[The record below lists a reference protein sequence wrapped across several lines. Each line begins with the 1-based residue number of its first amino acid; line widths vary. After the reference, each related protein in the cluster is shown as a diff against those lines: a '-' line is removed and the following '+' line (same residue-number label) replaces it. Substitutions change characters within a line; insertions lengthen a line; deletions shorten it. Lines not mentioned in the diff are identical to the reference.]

1 MQSDEMQEI
10 MAKIKKRREE
20 LGMSYQMLS
29 EKTGISKSS
38 LQRYETGSIKNM
50 PLDKIEVISKA
61 LDTTPAY
68 LMGWKDE
75 AIIKSRFKN
84 PEIIRSV
91 RKKKL
96 PLLGSIACGSPMLN
110 FNDGDEVKYI
120 NADEDIDA
128 DFALRCVGDSM
139 INARIQDGDLVFINS
154 EAHIKDGDIAA
165 VSIDFEITLKRVYF
179 KKNSVVLMAEN
190 PKIPPRIFEFKE
202 ESQIEFKILG
212 KAVAFQSQLY

>member
-75 AIIKSRFKN
+75 PMIKSRFKN
-84 PEIIRSV
+84 PEIIRTV

-120 NADEDIDA
+120 NADENIAA

-154 EAHIKDGDIAA
+154 EAHVKDGDIAA

>member
-1 MQSDEMQEI
+1 
-10 MAKIKKRREE
+10 
-20 LGMSYQMLS
+20 ML
-29 EKTGISKSS
+29 
-38 LQRYETGSIKNM
+38 
-50 PLDKIEVISKA
+50 
-61 LDTTPAY
+61 
-68 LMGWKDE
+68 
-75 AIIKSRFKN
+75 
-84 PEIIRSV
+84 
-91 RKKKL
+91 
-96 PLLGSIACGSPMLN
+96 
-110 FNDGDEVKYI
+110 
-120 NADEDIDA
+120 
-128 DFALRCVGDSM
+128 